1 MLAQVQVRDKAYVGD
16 QSATAKSRE
25 LIQNQSFENLH
36 RYMDEASPSQRIDV
50 LIYLWGGDDTDE
62 MKSAKNLIDQY
73 VTSSTTGDQ
82 GSKASVSFSLALTIT
97 AEFSHYLDLDFDRHR
112 SLNSILSSFD
122 DYESMGAQV
131 RSLFEPLQPL
141 SLQPDTAPESAD
153 HGMSPRLSGPALNF
167 PGRIHAD
174 TPQMAPLDRRAEVER
189 SATPGRTT
197 EKSSPRSNKN
207 KKPSREQFAVRS
219 FEAAGSSIVKKI
231 KAKLASAFDGVREGF
246 YSARESVSKFAR
258 RAAQSIR
265 ESFTSLKHAIQR
277 RSQQFSESLLD
288 AGVSTA
294 EQFQG
299 KTFARIKSSVSRAT
313 KRLVSAGKR
322 VLKGGREFS
331 ESTRNAS
338 IEAREAFRGKTL
350 ARVKSS
356 VSRATERVV
365 GGGKRVLRVAASAGK
380 LVAHGVARGVKAA
393 VSFFDKAVDFV
404 GNRIVA
410 LRGFNRV

>member
-1 MLAQVQVRDKAYVGD
+1 M
-16 QSATAKSRE
+16 
-25 LIQNQSFENLH
+25 
-36 RYMDEASPSQRIDV
+36 
-50 LIYLWGGDDTDE
+50 
-62 MKSAKNLIDQY
+62 
-73 VTSSTTGDQ
+73 
-82 GSKASVSFSLALTIT
+82 
-97 AEFSHYLDLDFDRHR
+97 
-112 SLNSILSSFD
+112 
-122 DYESMGAQV
+122 
-131 RSLFEPLQPL
+131 
-141 SLQPDTAPESAD
+141 
-153 HGMSPRLSGPALNF
+153 
-167 PGRIHAD
+167 
-174 TPQMAPLDRRAEVER
+174 
-189 SATPGRTT
+189 
-197 EKSSPRSNKN
+197 
-207 KKPSREQFAVRS
+207 
-219 FEAAGSSIVKKI
+219 
-231 KAKLASAFDGVREGF
+231 
-246 YSARESVSKFAR
+246 SKFAR

-288 AGVSTA
+288 AGFSTA

-299 KTFARIKSSVSRAT
+299 KTFARIKSSVSRAA

-338 IEAREAFRGKTL
+338 VEAREAFRGKTL

-380 LVAHGVARGVKAA
+380 LVSHGVARGVKAA